1 MRIIK
6 VSILTVSLLSFYSL
20 LYSIDNKPYGLLTD
34 LIEYTEYTW
43 QNGYVSNVPI
53 WKIDELDESFQYVE
67 IGSTHPAFSWIVPG
81 KENNTFQKAYRI
93 IVADNIDDA
102 ISKKANVWDSGV
114 VESKKS
120 TSVIFEG
127 DALLPKQNYFWSVQS
142 FTNLDQEG
150 EWSEVKAFRTAEDML
165 EYQHSFYPQT
175 KVLEHATSIT
185 KVNDNVVFIDFGK
198 ASFSQLTLS
207 LTSDK
212 DNDSIIV
219 HLGEHASNERV
230 DRNPEGTIRYQKY
243 ALNLIKG
250 THTYKI
256 KIKKDG
262 RNTGL
267 NAILSPEYIGEIL
280 PFRYCEIEGYG
291 NEISPYDILRESVY
305 YPFNESASSFTSSND
320 TLNQIWDLCKYSIK
334 ATSALGLYVDGDRER
349 IPYEADALINQ
360 LSHYGVDREYSMA
373 RRTHEYL
380 LDYPTWPTEWI
391 LQAVLIAWYDYM
403 YTGDNRS
410 LRANYDILKNRT
422 LIQLRENN
430 GLISTTTGLQT
441 PEFLSTIRFKDKIR
455 DIVDWPHVGILGL
468 NKNEGGEAD
477 GFVFTDY
484 NAVVNSYHYEALK
497 LMSEIAKALELDYD
511 SRYYKK
517 EAESFLN
524 KFNKFFLNKKLG
536 YYMDGDSTT
545 HSSLHANMFP
555 IAFGMTP
562 TNRIKP
568 VMNFIKSRG
577 MACSVYGSQ
586 FLMDA
591 LYEAEESDYALSML
605 LKTDDRG
612 WYNMIRVGSTISL
625 EAWDNK
631 YKPNQDWNHA
641 WGAAPANIIPRKL
654 IGVEPIEAGFDRI
667 RIKPQLSSLSWAKN
681 IIPTI
686 KGQITV
692 EIENN
697 VGEYSMMV
705 TIPAN
710 IDSEVYLPLL
720 SRKFEVRVNGEVYN
734 TKVMN
739 DSPFV
744 FLGEIPSGTYNIIMT
759 Y

>member
-1 MRIIK
+1 MKITKIAK
-6 VSILTVSLLSFYSL
+6 VSIAFLYLCSL
-20 LYSIDNKPYGLLTD
+20 LYSADNKPHGLLTD

-43 QNGYVSNVPI
+43 QNGYVSNIPI
-53 WKIDELDESFQYVE
+53 WKIDESKESFQYVE
-67 IGSTHPAFSWIVPG
+67 IGSTHPTFSWIVPG

-114 VESKKS
+114 VESRKS
-120 TSVIFEG
+120 TSVVFQG
-127 DALLPKQNYFWSVQS
+127 DALLPMTNYFWCVQS
-142 FTNLDQEG
+142 FTNIDEEA
-150 EWSEVKAFRTAEDML
+150 EWSDVKAFRTAETMSG
-165 EYQHSFYPQT
+165 YKNSYYPQT
-175 KVLEHATSIT
+175 KVSEQPTSIT
-185 KVNDNVVFIDFGK
+185 KVNNNTVYVDFGK
-198 ASFSQLTLS
+198 ASFSQLILN
-207 LTSDK
+207 LTSNKDK
-212 DNDSIIV
+212 DSIVV
-219 HLGEHASNERV
+219 HLGEHAVKGRV
-230 DRNPEGTIRYQKY
+230 NREPEGTIRYQRY
-243 ALNLIKG
+243 TLSLMKG
-250 THTYKI
+250 THTYRI
-256 KIKKDG
+256 KINKDG
-262 RNTGL
+262 RNTGSS
-267 NAILSPEYIGEIL
+267 AILSPEYIGEIL
-280 PFRYCEIEGYG
+280 PFRYCEIEGYE
-291 NEISPYDILRESVY
+291 NTISSSDVFRESVY
-305 YPFNESASSFTSSND
+305 YPFNDSAADFTSSND

-334 ATSALGLYVDGDRER
+334 ATSALGIYIDGDRER

-391 LQAVLIAWYDYM
+391 LQAVIIAWNDYM
-403 YTGDNRS
+403 YTGDSRS
-410 LRANYDILKNRT
+410 LKSNYDILKSRT
-422 LIQLRENN
+422 LTQLREKN

-441 PEFLSTIRFKDKIR
+441 PEFLSSIRFKDKIR

-484 NAVVNSYHYEALK
+484 NAVVNAYHYEALK
-497 LMSEIAKALELDYD
+497 LMSEIAKALKLDSDY
-511 SRYYKK
+511 RYYTK
-517 EAESFLN
+517 EAELFLSRY
-524 KFNKFFLNKKLG
+524 NKFFFNNKLG
-536 YYMDGDSTT
+536 YYMDGDTT

-562 TNRIKP
+562 NNKIKP
-568 VMNFIKSRG
+568 VMSFIKSRG

-591 LYEAEESDYALSML
+591 LYEAGESDYALSML
-605 LKTDDRG
+605 TKTDDRG

-654 IGVEPIEAGFDRI
+654 IGVEPIEAGFDKI
-667 RIKPQLSSLSWAKN
+667 RIKPQMSTLSWAKN

-686 KGQITV
+686 KGQINI
-692 EIENN
+692 EIENKE
-697 VGEYSMMV
+697 GEYSMMV

-710 IDSEVYLPLL
+710 MYSEVYLPLL
-720 SRKFEVRVNGEVYN
+720 SKKYEVRVNGEVYK
-734 TKVMN
+734 TKIMN

-744 FLGEIPSGTYNIIMT
+744 FLGDIPSGTYNIVMK